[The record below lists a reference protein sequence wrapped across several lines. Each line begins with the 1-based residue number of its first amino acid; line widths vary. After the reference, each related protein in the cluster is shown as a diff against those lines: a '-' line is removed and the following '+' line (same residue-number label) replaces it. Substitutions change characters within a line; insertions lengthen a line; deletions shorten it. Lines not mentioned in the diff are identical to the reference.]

1 MFSGRRVRE
10 YLCLFRTTGEGV
22 FVCFQDGVA
31 AGADRVR
38 ECLCVFGMTGAGAFV
53 CFQDDG

>member
-1 MFSGRRVRE
+1 M
-10 YLCLFRTTGEGV
+10 
-22 FVCFQDGVA
+22 CFQDDVA

-53 CFQDDG
+53 CFQDDGEGVFVCFQDDV